1 MSININEVS
10 FKVNKNRWLEIWVGD
25 QEIVSV
31 DTEDGGLS
39 VDPDAAEIGN
49 IIENDDGYF
58 EFLPAGVEEPEPE
71 QAPEQEGGFRVV
83 YTPPV
88 LERILA
94 TLECI
99 EQKL

>member
-1 MSININEVS
+1 MSIDINEVS
-10 FKVNKNRWLEIWVGD
+10 FKVNDNRWLEIWVGD
-25 QEIVSV
+25 QEVVSV
-31 DTEDGGLS
+31 DTVDGGLS
-39 VDPDAAEIGN
+39 LCRDADEIGN
-49 IIENDDGYF
+49 IVETEDGYF

-94 TLECI
+94 TLERI